1 MGAAHWIYLSGIV
14 LIIAVMIA
22 RKNVVIPALAATF
35 LTAWV
40 FTGSLV
46 TGLESIFNA
55 SLTAASE
62 LFSIFLIIALVTALL
77 GSLRAL
83 GADRRMVEP
92 FRVVMRTGHS
102 AFWVLALVT
111 YVISLFFWPTPAVPL
126 MGAILLPAAIAA
138 GLPPISAG
146 LAIAI
151 AGQGM
156 ALSSDYVIQVAPGL
170 SAKAAGVETGAV
182 ADKAMVL
189 SLITGGVA
197 LFVGYLMTRSQ
208 FQKPDAALLER
219 WEAGESETT
228 VQAPRRSLIRVLPR
242 RRVLQPEPAAAGG
255 GEGAVAVL
263 DPAPGTGGGS
273 GAASSS
279 GTGTGSGS
287 GSAGSGSGSRSVPKP
302 RSGESPTSGD
312 AEGDTGGDAGG
323 SGDAMTRKALSSL
336 NGDDVPGADCPRRSK
351 AFAAIV
357 PLALV
362 GLVVYMM
369 LGKFT
374 GLVPEV
380 VGGDA
385 AALVGGV
392 ATALLLAAAIARDGR
407 GSLERCADHIV
418 DGLVF
423 AMKAMGIVIPIAGF
437 FFIGNADFAGK
448 IMGMEEGSAGPAFLF
463 DIVTRMQDGIPDSQY
478 VVGFGVLII
487 GMITGLD
494 GSGFSGLPLTGSL
507 AGTLGPASGVDP
519 SLLAAIGQMGCIWA
533 GGGVLIAWSSL
544 IAVAGFARVPVLDL
558 VRRAF
563 LPVIAG
569 LVVATVVGLV
579 IY

>member
-1 MGAAHWIYLSGIV
+1 LEAAHWIYLSGIV
-14 LIIAVMIA
+14 IIIAVMIA
-22 RKNVVIPALAATF
+22 RKNVVIPAVAATF

-40 FTGSLV
+40 FTGSFV

-92 FRVVMRTGHS
+92 FRVVMRSGHS
-102 AFWVLALVT
+102 AFWVLAAVT

-146 LAIAI
+146 VAIAI

-170 SAKAAGVETGAV
+170 SAKAAGVQTGAV
-182 ADKAMVL
+182 ADRAMVL
-189 SLITGGVA
+189 SLITGLVA
-197 LFVGYLMTRSQ
+197 LGIGYLMTRSE
-208 FQKPDAALLER
+208 FRRPDAALLER
-219 WEAGESETT
+219 WEAGESEMEAP
-228 VQAPRRSLIRVLPR
+228 APRRSLIRVLPR

-255 GEGAVAVL
+255 GDGGVAVL
-263 DPAPGTGGGS
+263 DHGP
-273 GAASSS
+273 
-279 GTGTGSGS
+279 GSGS
-287 GSAGSGSGSRSVPKP
+287 GSGGSSSVPGP
-302 RSGESPTSGD
+302 RP
-312 AEGDTGGDAGG
+312 GG
-323 SGDAMTRKALSSL
+323 SGDAGEASDEMTRRALSSL
-336 NGDDVPGADCPRRSK
+336 DGGDAPGADCPRRSK

-357 PLALV
+357 PLALI
-362 GLVVYMM
+362 GLVGYMM

-392 ATALLLAAAIARDGR
+392 ATALLLAAAIAKDGR

-423 AMKAMGIVIPIAGF
+423 AMKAMGVVIPIAGF

-448 IMGMEEGSAGPAFLF
+448 IMGMEEGAQAPGFLF
-463 DIVTRMQDGIPDSQY
+463 DAVVRMQDAIPDSQY

-507 AGTLGPASGVDP
+507 AGSLGPASGVDP
-519 SLLAAIGQMGCIWA
+519 ALLAAIGQMGCVWA
-533 GGGVLIAWSSL
+533 GGGVLVAWSSL

-558 VRRAF
+558 VRRSF

-569 LVVATVVGLV
+569 LVVATVVGLI

>member
-1 MGAAHWIYLSGIV
+1 
-14 LIIAVMIA
+14 MIA
-22 RKNVVIPALAATF
+22 RKNVVIPAVAATF

-40 FTGSLV
+40 FTGSFV

-92 FRVVMRTGHS
+92 FRVVMRSGHS
-102 AFWVLALVT
+102 AFWVLAAVT

-146 LAIAI
+146 VAIAI

-170 SAKAAGVETGAV
+170 SAKAAGVQTGAV
-182 ADKAMVL
+182 ADRAMVL
-189 SLITGGVA
+189 SLITGLVA
-197 LFVGYLMTRSQ
+197 LGIGYLMTRSE
-208 FQKPDAALLER
+208 FRKPDAALLER
-219 WEAGESETT
+219 WEAGESETEAP
-228 VQAPRRSLIRVLPR
+228 APRRSLTRVLPR

-255 GEGAVAVL
+255 VAVL
-263 DPAPGTGGGS
+263 DHGPGSGGGS
-273 GAASSS
+273 S
-279 GTGTGSGS
+279 
-287 GSAGSGSGSRSVPKP
+287 SVPGP
-302 RSGESPTSGD
+302 RS
-312 AEGDTGGDAGG
+312 GG
-323 SGDAMTRKALSSL
+323 SGDAGEASDEMTRRALSSL
-336 NGDDVPGADCPRRSK
+336 NGGDEPGADCPKRSK

-357 PLALV
+357 PLALI
-362 GLVVYMM
+362 GLVGYMM

-374 GLVPEV
+374 GLVPEL

-392 ATALLLAAAIARDGR
+392 ATVLLLAAAIAKEGR

-423 AMKAMGIVIPIAGF
+423 AMKAMGVVIPIAGF

-448 IMGMEEGSAGPAFLF
+448 IMGMEEGAQAPGFLF
-463 DIVTRMQDGIPDSQY
+463 DAVIRMQDAIPDSQY

-507 AGTLGPASGVDP
+507 AGSLGPASGVDP
-519 SLLAAIGQMGCIWA
+519 ALLAAIGQMGCIWA

-569 LVVATVVGLV
+569 LVVATVAGLI

>member
-1 MGAAHWIYLSGIV
+1 
-14 LIIAVMIA
+14 MIA
-22 RKNVVIPALAATF
+22 RKNVVIPAVAATF

-40 FTGSLV
+40 FTGNFV

-55 SLTAASE
+55 SLTAATE

-92 FRVVMRTGHS
+92 FRVVMRSGHS

-146 LAIAI
+146 IAIAI

-170 SAKAAGVETGAV
+170 SAKAAGVDTGAV
-182 ADKAMVL
+182 ADRAMVL

-197 LFVGYLMTRSQ
+197 LALGYLMTRAE
-208 FQKPDAALLER
+208 FRKPDAALLER
-219 WEAGESETT
+219 WEAGESEADAA
-228 VQAPRRSLIRVLPR
+228 APRRSLIRVLPR
-242 RRVLQPEPAAAGG
+242 RRAVRTGAAAGAG
-255 GEGAVAVL
+255 SVAVL
-263 DPAPGTGGGS
+263 DSGPGSGGGS
-273 GAASSS
+273 GASGGAGAS
-279 GTGTGSGS
+279 
-287 GSAGSGSGSRSVPKP
+287 
-302 RSGESPTSGD
+302 
-312 AEGDTGGDAGG
+312 GGGADAG
-323 SGDAMTRKALSSL
+323 DVMAREALSSL
-336 NGDDVPGADCPRRSK
+336 NGGDVPGADCPRRSK
-351 AFAAIV
+351 AFATIV
-357 PLALV
+357 PLALI
-362 GLVVYMM
+362 GLVCYMM

-392 ATALLLAAAIARDGR
+392 ATALLLSATISKDGR

-448 IMGMEEGSAGPAFLF
+448 IMGLGEGAKAPAFLF
-463 DIVTRMQDGIPDSQY
+463 DIVVRIQDAIPDSQY

-487 GMITGLD
+487 GMLTGLD

-507 AGTLGPASGVDP
+507 AGSLGPASGVDP
-519 SLLAAIGQMGCIWA
+519 ALLAAIGQMGCIWA
-533 GGGVLIAWSSL
+533 GGGVLVAWSSL

-563 LPVIAG
+563 LPVVAG
-569 LVVATVVGLV
+569 LVVATVVGLI

>member
-1 MGAAHWIYLSGIV
+1 MGAAHWIYLSGII

-22 RKNVVIPALAATF
+22 RKNVVIPAVAATF

-40 FTGSLV
+40 FTGNFV

-55 SLTAASE
+55 SLTAATE

-77 GSLRAL
+77 GSLRSL

-92 FRVVMRTGHS
+92 FRVVMRSGHS

-138 GLPPISAG
+138 GLPPISAAV
-146 LAIAI
+146 AIAI

-170 SAKAAGVETGAV
+170 SAKAAGVDTGAV
-182 ADKAMVL
+182 ADRSMVL
-189 SLITGGVA
+189 SLITGGIA
-197 LFVGYLMTRSQ
+197 LVLGYLMSRSE
-208 FQKPDAALLER
+208 FRRPDAVLLER
-219 WEAGESETT
+219 WEAGESEAA
-228 VQAPRRSLIRVLPR
+228 VPAPRRSLIRVLPR
-242 RRVLQPEPAAAGG
+242 RRVLQTETVG
-255 GEGAVAVL
+255 GEGSVAVL
-263 DPAPGTGGGS
+263 DPGPGSGGGSRTSGGGTGAGTGTASGGGTGADTGGGAG
-273 GAASSS
+273 GA
-279 GTGTGSGS
+279 
-287 GSAGSGSGSRSVPKP
+287 
-302 RSGESPTSGD
+302 D
-312 AEGDTGGDAGG
+312 AGGDAM
-323 SGDAMTRKALSSL
+323 AREALASM
-336 NGDDVPGADCPRRSK
+336 NGDDAPGADCPRRSK
-351 AFAAIV
+351 SFAVIV
-357 PLALV
+357 PLALI
-362 GLVVYMM
+362 GLVGYMM

-392 ATALLLAAAIARDGR
+392 AAALLLSATIAKDGR
-407 GSLERCADHIV
+407 SSLERCADHVV

-423 AMKAMGIVIPIAGF
+423 AMRAMGIVIPIAGF

-448 IMGMEEGSAGPAFLF
+448 IMGMEEGAKAPAFLF
-463 DIVTRMQDGIPDSQY
+463 DIVVRIQDAIPDSQY

-487 GMITGLD
+487 GMLTGLD

-507 AGTLGPASGVDP
+507 SGSLGPASGVDP
-519 SLLAAIGQMGCIWA
+519 ALLAAIGQMGCIWA
-533 GGGVLIAWSSL
+533 GGGVLVAWSSL
-544 IAVAGFARVPVLDL
+544 IAVAGFARVPVLEL
-558 VRRAF
+558 VRRSF

-569 LVVATVVGLV
+569 LVVATVVGLI

>member
-1 MGAAHWIYLSGIV
+1 MGAAHWIYLSGIIV
-14 LIIAVMIA
+14 IIAVMIA
-22 RKNVVIPALAATF
+22 RKNVVIPAIAATF

-40 FTGSLV
+40 FTGSFV

-77 GSLRAL
+77 GALRAL

-92 FRVVMRTGHS
+92 FRVVMRSGHS
-102 AFWVLALVT
+102 AFWVLAAVT

-138 GLPPISAG
+138 GLPPISSG
-146 LAIAI
+146 VAIAI

-170 SAKAAGVETGAV
+170 SAKAAGVPTGAV
-182 ADKAMVL
+182 ADRAMVL
-189 SLITGGVA
+189 SLITGLVA
-197 LFVGYLMTRSQ
+197 LGLGYLMTRGE
-208 FQKPDAALLER
+208 FRKPDPALLER
-219 WEAGESETT
+219 WEAGESEAA
-228 VQAPRRSLIRVLPR
+228 APRRSLIRVLPR
-242 RRVLQPEPAAAGG
+242 RVLRPETVATGG
-255 GEGAVAVL
+255 GDGGVAVL
-263 DPAPGTGGGS
+263 DHGPGGDGGDGGS
-273 GAASSS
+273 S
-279 GTGTGSGS
+279 
-287 GSAGSGSGSRSVPKP
+287 
-302 RSGESPTSGD
+302 
-312 AEGDTGGDAGG
+312 
-323 SGDAMTRKALSSL
+323 DAMAQRALSSL
-336 NGDDVPGADCPRRSK
+336 NEDERPGADCPKRSK

-362 GLVVYMM
+362 GLVGYM
-369 LGKFT
+369 LVGKFT

-392 ATALLLAAAIARDGR
+392 ATVLLLSAAIARDGR
-407 GSLERCADHIV
+407 HSLERCADHIV

-423 AMKAMGIVIPIAGF
+423 AMKAMGVVIPIAGF

-448 IMGMEEGSAGPAFLF
+448 IMGMEEGAKAPGFLF
-463 DIVTRMQDGIPDSQY
+463 DVVVRMQDAIPDSQY

-519 SLLAAIGQMGCIWA
+519 ALLAAIGQMGCVWA
-533 GGGVLIAWSSL
+533 GGGVLVAWSSL
-544 IAVAGFARVPVLDL
+544 IAVAGFARVPVLEL
-558 VRRAF
+558 VRRSF
-563 LPVIAG
+563 LPVLAG
-569 LVVATVVGLV
+569 LVVATVAGLI

>member
-22 RKNVVIPALAATF
+22 RKNVVIPAVAATF

-40 FTGSLV
+40 FTGNFV

-55 SLTAASE
+55 SLTAATE

-92 FRVVMRTGHS
+92 FRVVMRSGHS

-146 LAIAI
+146 IAIAI

-170 SAKAAGVETGAV
+170 SAKAAGVDTGAV
-182 ADKAMVL
+182 ADRAMVL

-197 LFVGYLMTRSQ
+197 LALGYLMTRAE
-208 FQKPDAALLER
+208 FRKPDAALLER
-219 WEAGESETT
+219 WEAGESEADAA
-228 VQAPRRSLIRVLPR
+228 APRRSLIRVLPR
-242 RRVLQPEPAAAGG
+242 RRAVRTGAAAGAG
-255 GEGAVAVL
+255 SVAVL
-263 DPAPGTGGGS
+263 DSGPGSGGGS
-273 GAASSS
+273 GASGGAGAS
-279 GTGTGSGS
+279 
-287 GSAGSGSGSRSVPKP
+287 
-302 RSGESPTSGD
+302 
-312 AEGDTGGDAGG
+312 GGGADAG
-323 SGDAMTRKALSSL
+323 DVMAREALSSL
-336 NGDDVPGADCPRRSK
+336 NGGDVPGADCPRRSK
-351 AFAAIV
+351 AFATIV
-357 PLALV
+357 PLALI
-362 GLVVYMM
+362 GLVCYMM

-392 ATALLLAAAIARDGR
+392 ATALLLSATISKDGR

-448 IMGMEEGSAGPAFLF
+448 IMGLGEGAKAPAFLF
-463 DIVTRMQDGIPDSQY
+463 DIVVRIQDAIPDSQY

-487 GMITGLD
+487 GMLTGLD

-507 AGTLGPASGVDP
+507 AGSLGPASGVDP
-519 SLLAAIGQMGCIWA
+519 ALLAAIGQMGCIWA
-533 GGGVLIAWSSL
+533 GGGVLVAWSSL

-563 LPVIAG
+563 LPVVAG
-569 LVVATVVGLV
+569 LVVATVVGLI

>member
-1 MGAAHWIYLSGIV
+1 MGAAHWFYLSGIV
-14 LIIAVMIA
+14 LIVAVMIA

-40 FTGSLV
+40 FTGDFV

-55 SLTAASE
+55 SLTAATE

-92 FRVVMRTGHS
+92 FRVVMRSGHS

-146 LAIAI
+146 VAIAI

-170 SAKAAGVETGAV
+170 SAKAAGVDTGAV
-182 ADKAMVL
+182 ADRSMVL

-197 LFVGYLMTRSQ
+197 LVLGYLMTRSE
-208 FQKPDAALLER
+208 FQKPDALLLER
-219 WEAGESETT
+219 WEAGESE
-228 VQAPRRSLIRVLPR
+228 VAVPAPRRSFIRVLPR
-242 RRVLQPEPAAAGG
+242 RRVLQTAGG
-255 GEGAVAVL
+255 GEEPVAVL
-263 DPAPGTGGGS
+263 DPGPGSGGSRTGGGAGGTGGGADEPRDAMARAAL
-273 GAASSS
+273 AASD
-279 GTGTGSGS
+279 
-287 GSAGSGSGSRSVPKP
+287 
-302 RSGESPTSGD
+302 GD
-312 AEGDTGGDAGG
+312 
-323 SGDAMTRKALSSL
+323 L
-336 NGDDVPGADCPRRSK
+336 PGADCPRRSK

-357 PLALV
+357 PLALI
-362 GLVVYMM
+362 GLVGYLM

-374 GLVPEV
+374 DLVPEV

-385 AALVGGV
+385 AALVGGI
-392 ATALLLAAAIARDGR
+392 ASALLLSATIAKDGR
-407 GSLERCADHIV
+407 NSLERCADHIV

-423 AMKAMGIVIPIAGF
+423 SMKAMGVVIPIAGF

-448 IMGMEEGSAGPAFLF
+448 IMGMEEGKAAPGFLF
-463 DIVTRMQDGIPDSQY
+463 DIVVRMQDAIPDSQY

-507 AGTLGPASGVDP
+507 AGSLGPASGVDP
-519 SLLAAIGQMGCIWA
+519 ALLAAIGQMGCIWA
-533 GGGVLIAWSSL
+533 GGGVLVAWSSL
-544 IAVAGFARVPVLDL
+544 IAVAGFARVPVLEL
-558 VRRAF
+558 VRRSF

-569 LVVATVVGLV
+569 LVVATVAGLI

>member
-1 MGAAHWIYLSGIV
+1 MGAAHWIYLSGII
-14 LIIAVMIA
+14 LIVAVMIA
-22 RKNVVIPALAATF
+22 RKNVVIPAVAATF

-40 FTGSLV
+40 FTGNFV

-55 SLTAASE
+55 SLTAATE

-92 FRVVMRTGHS
+92 FRIVMRSGHS
-102 AFWVLALVT
+102 AFWVLAAVT
-111 YVISLFFWPTPAVPL
+111 YLISLFFWPTPAVPL

-138 GLPPISAG
+138 GLPPLSAG
-146 LAIAI
+146 VAIAI

-156 ALSSDYVIQVAPGL
+156 ALSSDYVIQVAPGI
-170 SAKAAGVETGAV
+170 SAKAAGVDTGSV
-182 ADKAMVL
+182 ADKSLVL

-197 LFVGYLMTRSQ
+197 LVLGYLMTRSEYQ
-208 FQKPDAALLER
+208 EPDPVLLER
-219 WEAGESETT
+219 WEAGESEAAAA
-228 VQAPRRSLIRVLPR
+228 APRRSFIRVLVAR
-242 RRVLQPEPAAAGG
+242 RLQPEAVAAGG
-255 GEGAVAVL
+255 GDGPVAVVES
-263 DPAPGTGGGS
+263 GSGGGS
-273 GAASSS
+273 G
-279 GTGTGSGS
+279 
-287 GSAGSGSGSRSVPKP
+287 
-302 RSGESPTSGD
+302 
-312 AEGDTGGDAGG
+312 GGA
-323 SGDAMTRKALSSL
+323 GDAMTRQALSSL
-336 NGDDVPGADCPRRSK
+336 GDGPEPGADCPRRSK
-351 AFAAIV
+351 AFATLV
-357 PLALV
+357 PLVLV
-362 GLVVYMM
+362 GLVGYMM

-392 ATALLLAAAIARDGR
+392 ATALMLSATIARDGR
-407 GSLERCADHIV
+407 SSLERCADHIV

-423 AMKAMGIVIPIAGF
+423 SVKAMGVVLPIAGF

-448 IMGMEEGSAGPAFLF
+448 IMGLAEGKAAPNFLF

-494 GSGFSGLPLTGSL
+494 GSGFAGLPLTGSL
-507 AGTLGPASGVDP
+507 SGSLGPASGVDP
-519 SLLAAIGQMGCIWA
+519 ALLAAIGQMGCVWS

-544 IAVAGFARVPVLDL
+544 LAVAGFARVPVLDL
-558 VRRAF
+558 VRRSF

-569 LVVATVVGLV
+569 LAVATVVGLV